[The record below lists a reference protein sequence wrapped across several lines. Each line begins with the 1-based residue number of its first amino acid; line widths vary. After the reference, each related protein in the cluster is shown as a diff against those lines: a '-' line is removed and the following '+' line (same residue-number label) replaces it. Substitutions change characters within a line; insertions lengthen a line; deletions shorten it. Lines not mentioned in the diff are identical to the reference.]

1 MILLFGF
8 GCIYETKIIETP
20 PTKQES
26 DNSTPT
32 VRKQILE
39 PWDEKKK
46 YYWISV
52 YFARFSHDP
61 NMRQKFLPPIVYG
74 ICECII
80 VELEKKYSLKEFEQK
95 LHGSPT
101 GQVSPE
107 IQQFMWNV
115 SYGCSQ
121 IGAQIQM
128 QQMMEQNQDGP
139 SIPLKDAI

>member
-1 MILLFGF
+1 MVFVMILLFGF

-61 NMRQKFLPPIVYG
+61 NMRQKFLPPILYG

-80 VELEKKYSLKEFEQK
+80 GELEKKYSLKEFEQK

-115 SYGCSQ
+115 
-121 IGAQIQM
+121 
-128 QQMMEQNQDGP
+128 
-139 SIPLKDAI
+139 